1 MVPVEFVALLL
12 VGAFGVVGLARKFP
26 RELGATISYAAMLL
40 MLSLGGDALG
50 TLVHTAFTELGLAST
65 TNVDLFKWFVTMAII
80 AGWVVISYAG
90 QQLTFQGKWPP
101 NPVTG
106 LIFDLLIGLFNG
118 WLVVWTAWKAT
129 HDLGYPITA
138 FGGFALPITARA
150 DHWVQLAPLALIP
163 DKVETWVLA
172 GFFILLIFL
181 RVAR

>member
-1 MVPVEFVALLL
+1 MVPIEIVALLL

-50 TLVHTAFTELGLAST
+50 NLVYEGFSQLGLAAT
-65 TNVDLFKWFVTMAII
+65 TNVDLFKWFVYMAIVG
-80 AGWVVISYAG
+80 GWVVISYAG

-106 LIFDLLIGLFNG
+106 LVFDLLIGLFNG
-118 WLVVWTAWKAT
+118 WLVVWTAWKLT
-129 HDLGYPITA
+129 HDLGYPNTA
-138 FGGFALPITARA
+138 FGGFQLPITARA
-150 DHWVQLAPLALIP
+150 DRWVELAPLALVP
-163 DKVETWVLA
+163 DGIETWVVA
-172 GFFILLIFL
+172 GFLMLLIFL